1 MPNISQKPRIG
12 LILTED
18 AVSMDTPKLMGRQ
31 SAGYGFLKACLQYTP
46 LRERITLVT
55 PAGKPRE
62 AVQAVVKSIT
72 AKDAAPLHLPYL
84 DLNAP
89 AQWAALDVVHMP
101 APLSNLQ
108 MSQRSTWRLDHLVFT
123 GVTHTISSAHVM
135 QQLADYVRAPTRP
148 SDALICTSQSV
159 RTAVERIW
167 RVEKAVLQRR
177 FGKFE
182 RQPELPGLPIIPLG
196 VHSQDFAFSLTDRLA
211 ARTTLGLSPE
221 ELVVLFVGRL
231 SFHAKANPV
240 SLYRAV
246 AELAVR
252 TGQRIRILE
261 CGWFANDATEKA
273 FNEVALHHNV
283 KVQRLD
289 GRNPQAL
296 KRSLAA
302 ADVFCS
308 LSDNIQETFGLT
320 PIEAMAA
327 GLPCILSDWDGYRE
341 TLQHGQ
347 HGFLIPTQMPGPS
360 GLDRIEQR
368 FASDQLNYDHY
379 IGHMQSV
386 TAVDIEQ
393 TVQALQTLA
402 TRADLRQQ
410 MGAAGREHVR
420 QHYDWAGVVAQYD
433 ALWTEQT
440 QRQAQHKGPRLPR
453 IHAAQLSPGDLFRHY
468 PTQRLV
474 PSTPLYRAPTT
485 GVYTGKAAASA
496 AQAARQWDMW
506 SFLALHWVAG
516 PDQVAKSTLALHP
529 EQAQSIHD
537 WGQAL
542 QLTRPQSLRLAAWL
556 IKTGQAS
563 TQPPVPSS
571 ALRSVHLIAGHSQH
585 ASRADIQRLL
595 ADKRCVLSLTP
606 GTLQEQLHQIQRS
619 GGHAVLLSPEETL
632 HDFWLVERL
641 QDAFAAFALVKLSPS
656 ALAIRHDLLTEVIA
670 QSACED
676 MSWATHS
683 AQVTKALQQAAQ
695 KLPLPIGDWPVALSP
710 AAVAPKSKKRALV
723 DAPLIAPK
731 KLAGELVFVCATRLS
746 TADFWTQAPLG
757 LSLTDLQNRG
767 VAFRLELASHN
778 TSPLATHYNKAIAL
792 SRPDSLLV
800 FLHDDVRLDDF
811 EISQRLSE
819 ALAVFDVVGV
829 AGNKGVKPGQGAWAF
844 AEKMGTW
851 DLPHKLLGG
860 LNHITPKHT
869 NGFSL
874 YGPTRAAARLLD
886 GVFIAARAGMLQQA
900 HVRFAPELAFHLYD
914 LDFCLHAHRA
924 GLRLGVWPVAI
935 THYSPGDYRSDAWKA
950 AYKIYRQLHW
960 PQANPKADKDVPN
973 PAAPTADKST
983 P

>member
-1 MPNISQKPRIG
+1 MPPNPKKPRIG

-31 SAGYGFLKACLQYTP
+31 SAGYGFLKACLQYAP

-72 AKDAAPLHLPYL
+72 TKDAAPLHLPYL

-89 AQWAALDVVHMP
+89 AQWAALDVLHMP
-101 APLSNLQ
+101 APLANLQ
-108 MSQRSTWRLDHLVFT
+108 MSQRSAWRLDHLVFS

-135 QQLADYVRAPTRP
+135 QQLADYVRTPTRP

-196 VHSQDFAFSLTDRLA
+196 VHSQDFAFSPTDRLA

-240 SLYRAV
+240 ALYRAV
-246 AELAVR
+246 AEVAVR

-273 FNEVALHHNV
+273 FHEVALHHNV

-368 FASDQLNYDHY
+368 FSSDQLNYDHY
-379 IGHMQSV
+379 IGHMQAV

-402 TRADLRQQ
+402 TRPDLRQQ
-410 MGAAGREHVR
+410 MGAAGQAHVR

-433 ALWTEQT
+433 ALWTDQT
-440 QRQAQHKGPRLPR
+440 ARQAQHKGPRLPR
-453 IHAAQLSPGDLFRHY
+453 MHAAQLSPGDLFRHY
-468 PTQRLV
+468 PSQRLE
-474 PSTPLYRAPTT
+474 PDTPLFRAPAT

-496 AQAARQWDMW
+496 AQAARQWNMW
-506 SFLALHWVAG
+506 GFLAQHWIAG
-516 PDQVAKSTLALHP
+516 PDQVAQATQALHP
-529 EQAQSIHD
+529 EQPQSIQD
-537 WGQAL
+537 WGQTQ
-542 QLTRPQSLRLAAWL
+542 QLSRPQSLRLAAWL
-556 IKTGQAS
+556 IKIGQAS

-571 ALRSVHLIAGHSQH
+571 VLRSVHLIAGHSQH
-585 ASRADIQRLL
+585 AARADIQRLL
-595 ADKRCVLSLTP
+595 ADKRCVLCLTP
-606 GTLQEQLHQIQRS
+606 GTLQEQLRQIQLN

-641 QDAFAAFALVKLSPS
+641 QDAFAAFALVKLSPC
-656 ALAIRHDLLTEVIA
+656 ALAIRHDLLSAVMA

-676 MSWATHS
+676 MIWPADS
-683 AQVTKALQQAAQ
+683 ARLHAALQELAQ
-695 KLPLPIGDWPVALSP
+695 RSQLPTGDWPVALSP
-710 AAVAPKSKKRALV
+710 AL
-723 DAPLIAPK
+723 
-731 KLAGELVFVCATRLS
+731 
-746 TADFWTQAPLG
+746 
-757 LSLTDLQNRG
+757 LQTPDKEMPRG
-767 VAFRLELASHN
+767 
-778 TSPLATHYNKAIAL
+778 
-792 SRPDSLLV
+792 
-800 FLHDDVRLDDF
+800 
-811 EISQRLSE
+811 
-819 ALAVFDVVGV
+819 
-829 AGNKGVKPGQGAWAF
+829 
-844 AEKMGTW
+844 
-851 DLPHKLLGG
+851 
-860 LNHITPKHT
+860 
-869 NGFSL
+869 
-874 YGPTRAAARLLD
+874 
-886 GVFIAARAGMLQQA
+886 
-900 HVRFAPELAFHLYD
+900 
-914 LDFCLHAHRA
+914 
-924 GLRLGVWPVAI
+924 
-935 THYSPGDYRSDAWKA
+935 
-950 AYKIYRQLHW
+950 
-960 PQANPKADKDVPN
+960 
-973 PAAPTADKST
+973 
-983 P
+983 